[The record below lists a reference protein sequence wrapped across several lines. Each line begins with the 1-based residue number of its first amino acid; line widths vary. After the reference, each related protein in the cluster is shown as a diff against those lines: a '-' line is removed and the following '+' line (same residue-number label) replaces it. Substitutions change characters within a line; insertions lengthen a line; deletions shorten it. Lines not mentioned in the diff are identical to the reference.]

1 MRSDKKLFIFFFFF
15 FFFCNC
21 MEFLPSTF
29 QRLCLWK
36 IPLHFL
42 EIWSKLYPVWKV
54 TKEGWVRKTQI
65 LTNLKR
71 QIAAKLHLLKS
82 WYIFLPTHANCEKS
96 DQFEMRS
103 LQSWATRENIHT
115 PYRYI
120 YETMKTGLFI
130 FSLCVFVCVWLLI
143 RSSCFKYLYR
153 FACSQLKICSII
165 VVH

>member
-1 MRSDKKLFIFFFFF
+1 MQISCACAVIRSYFFF

-54 TKEGWVRKTQI
+54 AKEGWVRKTQI

-120 YETMKTGLFI
+120 
-130 FSLCVFVCVWLLI
+130 SLSMSMRQWRLDCSFFLSVCL
-143 RSSCFKYLYR
+143 C
-153 FACSQLKICSII
+153 ACDC
-165 VVH
+165 